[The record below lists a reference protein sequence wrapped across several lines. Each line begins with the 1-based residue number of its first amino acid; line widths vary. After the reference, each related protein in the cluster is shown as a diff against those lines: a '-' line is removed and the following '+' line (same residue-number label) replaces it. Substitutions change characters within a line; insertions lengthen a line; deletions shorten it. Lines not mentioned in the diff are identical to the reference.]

1 MGRAK
6 DRLQQVAR
14 AKHDETG
21 TQSATQETSDRSG
34 ATSSCADTGCTKISA
49 PAAAITSITSSLEP
63 AVPVQAEKSP
73 MIRKVSSLMRMNA
86 FSDRAGEVS
95 TQPCQAP
102 AIRMLPRRVH
112 RAVTAPAGSQLVPH
126 EVD

>member
-1 MGRAK
+1 MGEALHRNKVRRLRAK
-6 DRLQQVAR
+6 DRLQQVAF
-14 AKHDETG
+14 AKGHETG
-21 TQSATQETSDRSG
+21 AQSATQETSDRSG

-49 PAAAITSITSSLEP
+49 PAAATSSITSILEP

-86 FSDRAGEVS
+86 FADPAGEVS

-102 AIRMLPRRVH
+102 AIR
-112 RAVTAPAGSQLVPH
+112 
-126 EVD
+126 